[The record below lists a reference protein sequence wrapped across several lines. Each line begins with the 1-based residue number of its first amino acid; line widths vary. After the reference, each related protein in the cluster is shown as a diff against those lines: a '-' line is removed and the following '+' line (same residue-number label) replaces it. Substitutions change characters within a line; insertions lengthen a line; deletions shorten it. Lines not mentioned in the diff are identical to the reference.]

1 MHDLK
6 EKSAPQEYAFL
17 FVSIF
22 NIFLFVIIMG
32 LINIAVGQNL
42 LNGGIVIISSSLIAI
57 INYFIFLREKK
68 YTHQLEKF
76 IELSLPESK
85 KKRIRTAFFA
95 LSIAGFLAITVA
107 ALNNQDFR
115 DWLIQ

>member
-1 MHDLK
+1 MHDIK

-17 FVSIF
+17 FISIF

-32 LINIAVGQNL
+32 LINIAIGINL
-42 LNGGIVIISSSLIAI
+42 FNGGIVIIASSLIAI

-85 KKRIRTAFFA
+85 KKRIRTAFVTLF
-95 LSIAGFLAITVA
+95 ITGFLAIAVS

-115 DWLIQ
+115 NWLIQ